1 MGFLLLAIAGLIA
14 IGPAVAAAG
23 FDIGVPGQ
31 QGLLFGATVLML
43 AAIAAGLAFQ
53 NRYNIWRLP
62 VSRLTRLLLLAGA
75 CAATCLI
82 AYLFVYNFCV
92 VEHPLYSGKLLLPL
106 WTSGRLAGMIEKA
119 GSRYAAVEAYGASAV
134 FDAISETPGA
144 YAIALGTMLSL
155 YAPALAISCA
165 IVLVLALRYPSP
177 LFRPSV
183 LPADTYDVFLCYN
196 RADTLNERAIARE
209 LSSRRIRFFL
219 DEHESAPGQV
229 WTDHVRRA
237 IDSSPS
243 FCVFVGAA
251 GIGQWQAIE
260 IQNIVEVRLQRGGNI
275 IPVFLPDAPQGV
287 RPPMQL
293 AGLTW
298 VDFRR
303 SDPDPMAEL
312 IRGVRTAASSHPSPP
327 QTSPP
332 QT

>member
-1 MGFLLLAIAGLIA
+1 MGFLLLAIACLIA

-23 FDIGVPGQ
+23 FDIGVPPQ
-31 QGLLFGATVLML
+31 QGFLFGATALTL
-43 AAIAAGLAFQ
+43 AAIAAGIAFQ
-53 NRYNIWRLP
+53 NRYNIWRQP

-75 CAATCLI
+75 GAGACFI
-82 AYLFVYNFCV
+82 AYLFVYNLCV
-92 VEHPLYSGKLLLPL
+92 VEHPLYTGKLLFPL

-119 GSRYAAVEAYGASAV
+119 GSRYAAVDTYGAAAV
-134 FDAISETPGA
+134 FDAISEMPGG
-144 YAIALGTMLSL
+144 YAIALGTLLSL
-155 YAPALAISCA
+155 YAPALAMNCA
-165 IVLVLALRYPSP
+165 IVLVLALRYPSS
-177 LFRPSV
+177 LFRPSS
-183 LPADTYDVFLCYN
+183 LPGDTFDVFLCYN
-196 RADTLNERAIARE
+196 RADTLTVRAIAKE
-209 LSSRRIRFFL
+209 LASRRIRFFL

-243 FCVFVGAA
+243 FAVFVGAA

-260 IQNIVEVRLQRGGNI
+260 IQNIVEARLQRGGNI

-312 IRGVRTAASSHPSPP
+312 IRGVRTAAASNPSPP
-327 QTSPP
+327 QT
-332 QT
+332 